1 MIKKSLYVDDLLTEA
16 GNVQQG
22 FELYQDSK
30 ELMAK
35 AAFNFRKWNSN
46 SNELLQLMNN
56 KEESVA
62 QTKTEIRSQI

>member
-30 ELMAK
+30 ERMAK